1 MTMVNI
7 DINIKNIENSMF
19 SETPGFI
26 RQLQEAKL
34 TLFTFPYWTLTQTPF
49 WEQKRSSPPF
59 SQEIPPTQVQAKKD
73 QHSRYHQYR
82 TQEAEIRTNLT
93 GRATFDGENCKCRN
107 PCPFPTVLPHNPN
120 RFLVPKSK
128 TMTISEFWGSKNARI
143 QCRMP
148 FRNRMRDRKVVKS
161 TFWNEFW

>member
-59 SQEIPPTQVQAKKD
+59 SQEIPPTQVQAKK
-73 QHSRYHQYR
+73 QHSRYLKYR
-82 TQEAEIRTNLT
+82 TQEAEIRTKSHGTYNFRRWKLQMPEYLS
-93 GRATFDGENCKCRN
+93 FSHI
-107 PCPFPTVLPHNPN
+107 FPTQSKQVLEGEIQNYDDFG
-120 RFLVPKSK
+120 FL
-128 TMTISEFWGSKNARI
+128 GL
-143 QCRMP
+143 
-148 FRNRMRDRKVVKS
+148 RKCTES
-161 TFWNEFW
+161 A

>member
-1 MTMVNI
+1 MYIQDARNEASYKKRKLLHNI
-7 DINIKNIENSMF
+7 RICMLHKYLRCRVHWHLCQTGGPSLAI
-19 SETPGFI
+19 I
-26 RQLQEAKL
+26 RALSNRRL
-34 TLFTFPYWTLTQTPF
+34 T
-49 WEQKRSSPPF
+49 K
-59 SQEIPPTQVQAKKD
+59 IPPTQVQAKKD

-128 TMTISEFWGSKNARI
+128 TMTISEF
-143 QCRMP
+143 
-148 FRNRMRDRKVVKS
+148 
-161 TFWNEFW
+161 